1 MKISFIVLLC
11 IVFFATTFVLAFPT
25 PQIGDKGSSSGGKD
39 SSSGGKGS
47 SSGGGGSS
55 SGGDGSSSGGGGSS
69 SGGDGSSSGGG
80 GDGSQNAPPPI
91 TPSSSQGKVWHPEV
105 KFNVTSPKAGQCFQ
119 PTSDITVRWTS
130 TYTDE
135 KVLIKILYYDD
146 PSFSLGLDPKNEATA
161 SAGTFTIKAV
171 NWPNGSYM
179 AMVELESD
187 AEQYGSSARFRICD
201 KTTTTSKTSESKKT
215 S

>member
-25 PQIGDKGSSSGGKD
+25 PQ
-39 SSSGGKGS
+39 KGS

-55 SGGDGSSSGGGGSS
+55 SGGGGSS
-69 SGGDGSSSGGG
+69 SGGD
-80 GDGSQNAPPPI
+80 DAPT
-91 TPSSSQGKVWHPEV
+91 TPSSSQGAAWHPEV
-105 KFNVTSPKAGQCFQ
+105 AFNVTSPTADQCFQ

-130 TYTDE
+130 IYTDD
-135 KVLIKILYYDD
+135 KVHIKILSYDD
-146 PSFSLGLDPKNEATA
+146 PSFSLGLDPKNEAAA
-161 SAGTFTIKAV
+161 SAGTFTIKAI
-171 NWPNGSYM
+171 NWPTGSYM

-187 AEQYGSSARFRICD
+187 PEQHGTTGRFYICNQ
-201 KTTTTSKTSESKKT
+201 TTTTSKTSSSRKT

>member
-25 PQIGDKGSSSGGKD
+25 PQSGGKD

-47 SSGGGGSS
+47 SSGGKGSS
-55 SGGDGSSSGGGGSS
+55 SGGK
-69 SGGDGSSSGGG
+69 
-80 GDGSQNAPPPI
+80 DGSQNTPPPI

-105 KFNVTSPKAGQCFQ
+105 KFNVTSPKTGQCFQ

-187 AEQYGSSARFRICD
+187 SEQFGSSGRFRICD
-201 KTTTTSKTSESKKT
+201 KTTTTSKTSDTKKT